1 MEEAVAA
8 GKTEANYKFGPF
20 AYTVYWHDL
29 ADMAQMNMQTGKLRT
44 VRRTPP
50 LSALPPPAEEPAA
63 APERN
68 LPAWLS
74 AADDKLLCQLL
85 LCPAAATER
94 PPPPDEGTEGEALLS
109 DEQLVEQLQRHVPG
123 VDAMLDRTGSTP
135 VATFIVGTYRN
146 GLPIYKSSA
155 PVQQHTIR
163 ALRSIFAMVAAGKAG
178 AAVALQSIAAAFQS
192 CQAEQG
198 RTIDAQYGR
207 LSGRD
212 ASFKEQLLALV
223 DQHKQMVMQEVVCS
237 LNPGAAEATDSH
249 PSQQVPHITSAYLV
263 AVGEEL
269 GLRGVSAA
277 KADANAPPLSPGMI
291 GRIEEALRAT
301 FSVAE
306 VIDAFVQDVNQP
318 GGGGDS
324 GSVERVIDRDALAA
338 WAASPQAAAA
348 LAHRGEEEEAAAF
361 DPHSIFYDEG
371 SPYASG
377 SYSEDGGWGE
387 SRPTEGNEYQPFLC
401 PKVATMLMIGVMLQD
416 EGAAAAAGGAGGG
429 GAGR

>member
-1 MEEAVAA
+1 MAA

-163 ALRSIFAMVAAGKAG
+163 ALRSIFAMVAAGR
-178 AAVALQSIAAAFQS
+178 SS
-192 CQAEQG
+192 
-198 RTIDAQYGR
+198 R
-207 LSGRD
+207 
-212 ASFKEQLLALV
+212 
-223 DQHKQMVMQEVVCS
+223 
-237 LNPGAAEATDSH
+237 
-249 PSQQVPHITSAYLV
+249 PH
-263 AVGEEL
+263 
-269 GLRGVSAA
+269 R
-277 KADANAPPLSPGMI
+277 
-291 GRIEEALRAT
+291 
-301 FSVAE
+301 
-306 VIDAFVQDVNQP
+306 
-318 GGGGDS
+318 
-324 GSVERVIDRDALAA
+324 
-338 WAASPQAAAA
+338 
-348 LAHRGEEEEAAAF
+348 HRG
-361 DPHSIFYDEG
+361 
-371 SPYASG
+371 
-377 SYSEDGGWGE
+377 
-387 SRPTEGNEYQPFLC
+387 
-401 PKVATMLMIGVMLQD
+401 
-416 EGAAAAAGGAGGG
+416 
-429 GAGR
+429 